1 VRRAGIG
8 ACVLAA
14 VLTVAGP
21 VAWATGEARPAAA
34 AGSPASTVGPVLSVS
49 PATALSNGQQVE
61 VTGSGFGAG
70 SEIVLGECRQGA
82 TAVSDCSTAGAVV
95 VTADA
100 AGSFETTFA
109 VSTPIQVGAAQL
121 DCAEPSSCELAAG
134 VLPNLASFAA
144 VPISFRPATPP
155 SSSPPAASTRY
166 YLALGDSL
174 AAGFGAPAG
183 EGYVDDL
190 VRHYQ
195 GAIPGLEL
203 VDLGCPGETTVSFID
218 GGKCPY
224 PQGSQLAAAEAF
236 LGAHP
241 GQVALVTLDIGGD
254 DVTGCASGP
263 AAGVSSACV
272 ANAVTQVNTDV
283 ATIGAALRSAA
294 GGSVPIAGM
303 TYFDPFVVAWL
314 NGPAGEQEAVASVQA
329 LDELN
334 TTLTAAYG
342 RFGAVVADVAG
353 AFSSTDLGDLVSSS
367 YGTVPKAVAVAC
379 AWLTVVCRAGGPVT
393 VSVHPNATGYAQ
405 IAAAFEVALG
415 PLGEVAPPTTGSV
428 PVSGSPPATSV
439 PPASP
444 TLAFTGFDA
453 QLGAGIGALCLAV
466 GAILR
471 LLGRR
476 RRPGPTGDSEG
487 PGAPA
492 SRGGAGERVRTSIPL
507 GGPGPKPGASASSAT
522 PAPTARH
529 DRV

>member
-1 VRRAGIG
+1 
-8 ACVLAA
+8 
-14 VLTVAGP
+14 VLTLAGP
-21 VAWATGEARPAAA
+21 AAWATGDLQPAAA
-34 AGSPASTVGPVLSVS
+34 AGSPASPASPVLTVS
-49 PATALSNGQQVE
+49 PAAALINGQQVQ

-82 TAVSDCSTAGAVV
+82 TAVSDCSTDGAVV
-95 VTADA
+95 VTSDA
-100 AGSFETTFA
+100 AGSFETTFV
-109 VSTPIQVGAAQL
+109 VSTLIQVGAAQV

-134 VLPNLASFAA
+134 VLPDLVSFAA
-144 VPISFRPATPP
+144 VPISFRPATPLP
-155 SSSPPAASTRY
+155 SPPPAATTRY

-174 AAGFGAPAG
+174 ATGFGAPAG
-183 EGYVDDL
+183 EGYVNDL
-190 VRHYQ
+190 ARHYQ
-195 GAIPGLEL
+195 GAIPGLEV

-224 PQGSQLAAAEAF
+224 PQGSQLAAATAF
-236 LGAHP
+236 LEEHP

-254 DVTGCASGP
+254 DVTGCASEM
-263 AAGVSSACV
+263 AVGVFSACV
-272 ANAVTQVNTDV
+272 AKAVAQVNTDV

-294 GGSVPIAGM
+294 GGSLPIAGM

-329 LDELN
+329 LKELN
-334 TTLTAAYG
+334 TTLTGAYG

-353 AFSSTDLGDLVSSS
+353 AFSSTDLRDLVSSP

-405 IAAAFEVALG
+405 IAAAFESALG
-415 PLGEVAPPTTGSV
+415 PLGGAAPPTSGSIPV
-428 PVSGSPPATSV
+428 PGSPPATSM

-453 QLGAGIGALCLAV
+453 QLGAEIGALCLAV
-466 GAILR
+466 GAIVL

-476 RRPGPTGDSEG
+476 RRPGPTGDSDG

-492 SRGGAGERVRTSIPL
+492 SRRGAGERVRTSIPL
-507 GGPGPKPGASASSAT
+507 GGPGPKPGASTSSAT
-522 PAPTARH
+522 PAPTARQ